1 MSDLEAVGNPDHVC
15 DEGCAPYMP
24 LAFQELEELDES
36 DHIDALYD
44 VLDTTREHAALM
56 LLALSRVDVEVVRIP
71 ARAAAFL
78 LDMDEEVIRNE
89 LGPDQP
95 YAVRDVVDLSI
106 RLEEENG
113 YMGRA
118 MAAIFRLELNGV
130 NES

>member
-1 MSDLEAVGNPDHVC
+1 
-15 DEGCAPYMP
+15 MP
-24 LAFQELEELDES
+24 LVSQELEELDES

-56 LLALSRVDVEVVRIP
+56 LLVLARAGADNICIP

-78 LDMDEEVIRNE
+78 LDMDEEVILNE

-118 MAAIFRLELNGV
+118 MAAIFRLELNGM
-130 NES
+130 ND